1 MSAGIPP
8 AIGDFVGTLWHLMQ
22 SDPTI
27 VRHAVDAGNDM
38 FQCFPMR
45 KNLEQLELRV
55 CDGKG
60 RSLAQLDPQQADNG
74 LMKWSAVLR
83 FDLFKPPQETKER
96 FEMKAIPLP
105 SL

>member
-1 MSAGIPP
+1 MEPARIPFDRSSFDEVHEV
-8 AIGDFVGTLWHLMQ
+8 IEFLDTNDTFQ
-22 SDPTI
+22 S
-27 VRHAVDAGNDM
+27 
-38 FQCFPMR
+38 FPLR